1 MPRRLIETAR
11 RRYRRFRQRQSPS
24 SGLITDLILVIALLA
39 VLRNLVVESSF
50 VLSDSMEP
58 TLKPGDWLLVD
69 KLCYTG
75 DGPSGSPKRGDI
87 VVFNAPLEPGDEY
100 VKRVVAIPGDTVQ
113 IEGGRLIL
121 NGTPLEE
128 AYISAD
134 SRTRVTDGADPGENP
149 SASRFAEPVLIP
161 PGKYLVLGDNRPASK
176 DSRSWGLLAGEEIIG
191 RADLIYFS
199 YSLAPE
205 GEGVRWDRMNL
216 PLD

>member
-1 MPRRLIETAR
+1 MPGRLIAC
-11 RRYRRFRQRQSPS
+11 YRRFRKRQSPS

-58 TLKPGDWLLVD
+58 TLQPGDWLLVD
-69 KLCYTG
+69 KLCYG
-75 DGPSGSPKRGDI
+75 FDGPGGTPARGDI

-113 IEGGRLIL
+113 ITGGRLIL
-121 NGTPLEE
+121 NGTPVDEPYL
-128 AYISAD
+128 SAD
-134 SRTRVTDGADPGENP
+134 SRATGGGGSGENAF
-149 SASRFAEPVLIP
+149 SEPTLIP

-191 RADLIYFS
+191 RAEEVYFS
-199 YSLAPE
+199 YSLTP
-205 GEGVRWDRMNL
+205 GETGVRWDRMNL

>member
-1 MPRRLIETAR
+1 M
-11 RRYRRFRQRQSPS
+11 
-24 SGLITDLILVIALLA
+24 ITDLILVIVFLA
-39 VLRNLVVESSF
+39 VMRNLVVESSF

-69 KLCYTG
+69 KLRYVF
-75 DGPSGSPKRGDI
+75 DGSPNGSPNGSPKRGDI

-128 AYISAD
+128 PYLSPD
-134 SRTRVTDGADPGENP
+134 SRTGATGGTDPDENP
-149 SASRFAEPVLIP
+149 FAEPVLIP

-176 DSRSWGLLAGEEIIG
+176 DSRSWGLLDGEEIIG
-191 RADLIYFS
+191 RADLVYFS
-199 YSLAPE
+199 YSLSVE
-205 GEGVRWDRMNL
+205 ETGVRWDRMNL
-216 PLD
+216 PLN

>member
-1 MPRRLIETAR
+1 MPMRLIETAR

-24 SGLITDLILVIALLA
+24 SGLITDLILVIAFLA

-69 KLCYTG
+69 KLRYVF
-75 DGPSGSPKRGDI
+75 DGPNGSPQRGDI
-87 VVFNAPLEPGDEY
+87 VIFNAPLEPGDEY

-121 NGTPLEE
+121 NGTPVEE
-128 AYISAD
+128 TYLSAD
-134 SRTRVTDGADPGENP
+134 SLTRMTGGTGPGENP
-149 SASRFAEPVLIP
+149 FTEPVLIP

-199 YSLAPE
+199 YSLSPE
-205 GEGVRWDRMNL
+205 GAGVCWDRMNL
-216 PLD
+216 PLN

>member
-1 MPRRLIETAR
+1 MPRRLIES
-11 RRYRRFRQRQSPS
+11 YRRFRQRQSPS

-58 TLKPGDWLLVD
+58 TLRPGDWLLVD
-69 KLCYTG
+69 KLCYG
-75 DGPSGSPKRGDI
+75 FDGPDGSPARGDI

-113 IEGGRLIL
+113 ITGGRLIL
-121 NGTPLEE
+121 NGTPLDEP
-128 AYISAD
+128 YLSAD
-134 SRTRVTDGADPGENP
+134 SPTRVTGGTDTDEN
-149 SASRFAEPVLIP
+149 SFAEPTLIP

-191 RADLIYFS
+191 RADEVYFS
-199 YSLAPE
+199 YSLSPE
-205 GEGVRWDRMNL
+205 ETGVRWDRMNL
-216 PLD
+216 PLY

>member
-1 MPRRLIETAR
+1 MPWRLIE
-11 RRYRRFRQRQSPS
+11 RFSRFHQRQSPS
-24 SGLITDLILVIALLA
+24 RGLFIDLILVIALLA
-39 VLRNLVVESSF
+39 CLRNLVVESSF

-69 KLCYTG
+69 KLRYIF
-75 DGPSGSPKRGDI
+75 DGPSGSPSGSPKRGDI

-100 VKRVVAIPGDTVQ
+100 VKRVVAVPGDTVQ

-128 AYISAD
+128 AYLSGD
-134 SRTRVTDGADPGENP
+134 SRNRTSGGADPGEN
-149 SASRFAEPVLIP
+149 RFAEPVLIP

-176 DSRSWGLLAGEEIIG
+176 DSRSWGLLDGEEIIG
-191 RADLIYFS
+191 RADLVYFS
-199 YSLAPE
+199 YSLSEE
-205 GEGVRWDRMNL
+205 GAGVRWNRLNL

>member
-1 MPRRLIETAR
+1 MPRRLIES
-11 RRYRRFRQRQSPS
+11 YRRFRQRQSPS

-39 VLRNLVVESSF
+39 VLRNLAVESSF

-58 TLKPGDWLLVD
+58 TLRPGDWLLVD
-69 KLCYTG
+69 KLCYGFDTPG
-75 DGPSGSPKRGDI
+75 GAPARGDI

-113 IEGGRLIL
+113 ITGGRLIL
-121 NGTPLEE
+121 NGIPLDEP
-128 AYISAD
+128 YLSAD
-134 SRTRVTDGADPGENP
+134 SRTLASGGTGPGEN
-149 SASRFAEPVLIP
+149 AFTEPTLIP

-191 RADLIYFS
+191 RAEEIYFS
-199 YSLAPE
+199 YSLSPE
-205 GEGVRWDRMNL
+205 ETGVRWDRMNL

>member
-1 MPRRLIETAR
+1 MPGRLLES
-11 RRYRRFRQRQSPS
+11 YRRFRQRQSPS
-24 SGLITDLILVIALLA
+24 RGLFTDLILVVVFLA
-39 VLRNLVVESSF
+39 VLRNLAVESSF

-58 TLKPGDWLLVD
+58 TLQPGDWLLVD
-69 KLCYTG
+69 KLSYNFA
-75 DGPSGSPKRGDI
+75 GPEGLPRRGDI

-100 VKRVVAIPGDTVQ
+100 VKRVVAVPGDTVQ

-128 AYISAD
+128 AYLSAD
-134 SRTRVTDGADPGENP
+134 SGTSVTGGDRGENT
-149 SASRFAEPVLIP
+149 FAEPTLIP

-191 RADLIYFS
+191 RADLVYFS
-199 YSLAPE
+199 YSLSP
-205 GEGVRWDRMNL
+205 EGVRWDRMNL